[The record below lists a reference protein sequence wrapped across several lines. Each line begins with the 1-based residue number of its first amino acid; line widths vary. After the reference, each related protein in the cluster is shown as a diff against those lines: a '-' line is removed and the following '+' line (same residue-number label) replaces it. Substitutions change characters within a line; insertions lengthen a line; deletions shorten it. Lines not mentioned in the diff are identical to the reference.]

1 MRHLFT
7 VAVLPVLL
15 AGCAATQPPEITSL
29 RDPTD
34 ISVEIG
40 PNRHRSPVAG
50 YTARVPVDPK
60 PWKKLNE
67 DLSSEDGEA
76 S

>member
-1 MRHLFT
+1 MRHLIT
-7 VAVLPVLL
+7 VAFLPAFLT
-15 AGCAATQPPEITSL
+15 GCAATKPPEVTAY
-29 RDPTD
+29 RDPADPSTETR
-34 ISVEIG
+34 SS
-40 PNRHRSPVAG
+40 HHHSPVV

-67 DLSSEDGEA
+67 DISSDEGDA

>member
-1 MRHLFT
+1 MRHLYA
-7 VAVLPVLL
+7 VAVLPALL
-15 AGCAATQPPEITSL
+15 AGCAATKPPEVTAY
-29 RDPTD
+29 RDPAD
-34 ISVEIG
+34 ASAEMRS
-40 PNRHRSPVAG
+40 NRHHSPVA

-67 DLSSEDGEA
+67 DASSNEGDA

>member
-1 MRHLFT
+1 MKHLSM

-15 AGCAATQPPEITSL
+15 AGCAATKPPEVTAY

-34 ISVEIG
+34 PSIEAKSS
-40 PNRHRSPVAG
+40 HHHSPVT
-50 YTARVPVDPK
+50 YTARVPVDPE

-67 DLSSEDGEA
+67 DLSSDEGDA

>member
-7 VAVLPVLL
+7 VAVLPAFL
-15 AGCAATQPPEITSL
+15 AGCAATKPPEVTAY

-34 ISVEIG
+34 LSAEV
-40 PNRHRSPVAG
+40 RTSRYRSPIA
-50 YTARVPVDPK
+50 YIARVPVTPK
-60 PWKKLNE
+60 PWKKLND
-67 DLSSEDGEA
+67 DLSSDGGDA

>member
-1 MRHLFT
+1 MRHLYA

-15 AGCAATQPPEITSL
+15 AGCAATKPPEVTAY
-29 RDPTD
+29 RDPAVP
-34 ISVEIG
+34 SVETASTQY
-40 PNRHRSPVAG
+40 RSPVA

-67 DLSSEDGEA
+67 DISSDEGDA

>member
-7 VAVLPVLL
+7 VAVLPALL
-15 AGCAATQPPEITSL
+15 VGCTAIKPPEVTSF

-34 ISVEIG
+34 PSAEIRPG
-40 PNRHRSPVAG
+40 HHHSPVS
-50 YTARVPVDPK
+50 YTARVPVDPR

-67 DLSSEDGEA
+67 DLSSDGGD
-76 S
+76 SS

>member
-1 MRHLFT
+1 MKHLMT
-7 VAVLPVLL
+7 VVLLPALL
-15 AGCAATQPPEITSL
+15 AGCAATKPPEATSF
-29 RDPTD
+29 RDPIDPTAELRP
-34 ISVEIG
+34 V
-40 PNRHRSPVAG
+40 HHHSPVA

-67 DLSSEDGEA
+67 DLSSDAGGA

>member
-1 MRHLFT
+1 MRHLFA
-7 VAVLPVLL
+7 VALLPVLL
-15 AGCAATQPPEITSL
+15 AGCAATKPPEVTVY
-29 RDPTD
+29 RDPVD
-34 ISVEIG
+34 PSVETASA
-40 PNRHRSPVAG
+40 RYRSPVA

-67 DLSSEDGEA
+67 DISPDEGDA

>member
-7 VAVLPVLL
+7 VAVLPAFL
-15 AGCAATQPPEITSL
+15 AGCAASKLPELATF
-29 RDPTD
+29 RDPSD
-34 ISVEIG
+34 RAAEII
-40 PNRHRSPVAG
+40 PVHYHSPVA

-67 DLSSEDGEA
+67 DLSSNEGDA

>member
-1 MRHLFT
+1 MKHLLT
-7 VAVLPVLL
+7 VAILSALL
-15 AGCAATQPPEITSL
+15 AGCAASKPPEVTAF
-29 RDPTD
+29 RDPAD
-34 ISVEIG
+34 PSAEIRPG
-40 PNRHRSPVAG
+40 HHHSPVA

-67 DLSSEDGEA
+67 DLSSDGGDA

>member
-7 VAVLPVLL
+7 VVVLPALL
-15 AGCAATQPPEITSL
+15 AGCAATKPPEVTSF
-29 RDPTD
+29 RDPSD
-34 ISVEIG
+34 LSAELRKS
-40 PNRHRSPVAG
+40 RHRSPVA

-67 DLSSEDGEA
+67 DLSSDGGDA

>member
-15 AGCAATQPPEITSL
+15 AGCTATRPPEVTSL
-29 RDPTD
+29 RDPVD
-34 ISVEIG
+34 PSVEMRPG
-40 PNRHRSPVAG
+40 QHHSPVA

-67 DLSSEDGEA
+67 DISSDEGDA

>member
-1 MRHLFT
+1 MRHLFA

-15 AGCAATQPPEITSL
+15 AGCAATKPPEITAY
-29 RDPTD
+29 RDPADPLAETA
-34 ISVEIG
+34 SA
-40 PNRHRSPVAG
+40 RYRSPVA

-67 DLSSEDGEA
+67 DISTDEGDA

>member
-1 MRHLFT
+1 MRHLYA

-15 AGCAATQPPEITSL
+15 AGCAATKPPEVTTY
-29 RDPTD
+29 RDPSDPSAETA
-34 ISVEIG
+34 ST
-40 PNRHRSPVAG
+40 RHRSPVV

-67 DLSSEDGEA
+67 DASSDEGDA

>member
-1 MRHLFT
+1 MRLLFA
-7 VAVLPVLL
+7 VAVLPAIL
-15 AGCAATQPPEITSL
+15 AGCAATKPPDVTSW
-29 RDPTD
+29 RDPAD
-34 ISVEIG
+34 PSAEVR
-40 PNRHRSPVAG
+40 PSRHRSPLV

-67 DLSSEDGEA
+67 DLSTDDGDA

>member
-1 MRHLFT
+1 MKHLLT
-7 VAVLPVLL
+7 VAILPVLL
-15 AGCAATQPPEITSL
+15 AGCAATKPPEVTAYG
-29 RDPTD
+29 DPADPSAET
-34 ISVEIG
+34 IST
-40 PNRHRSPVAG
+40 RYSSPVV

-67 DLSSEDGEA
+67 DITADEGDA

>member
-1 MRHLFT
+1 MRHLYA

-15 AGCAATQPPEITSL
+15 AGCAATKPPEVTAY
-29 RDPTD
+29 RDPSDPSAETA
-34 ISVEIG
+34 ST
-40 PNRHRSPVAG
+40 RYRSPVV

-67 DLSSEDGEA
+67 DASSDEGDA

>member
-1 MRHLFT
+1 MRHLFA
-7 VAVLPVLL
+7 VAVLPAIL
-15 AGCAATQPPEITSL
+15 AGCAATKPPEVTSW
-29 RDPTD
+29 RDPAD
-34 ISVEIG
+34 PAIEPASS
-40 PNRHRSPVAG
+40 RYRSPVA

-67 DLSSEDGEA
+67 DISTDEGDA

>member
-1 MRHLFT
+1 MRHLFA
-7 VAVLPVLL
+7 VAVLSALL
-15 AGCAATQPPEITSL
+15 AGCTATKPPEVTAY
-29 RDPTD
+29 RDPAD
-34 ISVEIG
+34 PSVETAST
-40 PNRHRSPVAG
+40 RYRSPVA

-67 DLSSEDGEA
+67 DISSDKGDA

>member
-1 MRHLFT
+1 MRHLST
-7 VAVLPVLL
+7 VAVLSVLL
-15 AGCAATQPPEITSL
+15 AGCAATEPPEVTSF
-29 RDPTD
+29 RDPAAP
-34 ISVEIG
+34 SAEVRQA
-40 PNRHRSPVAG
+40 RHLNPVA

-67 DLSSEDGEA
+67 DISSEDGDA

>member
-7 VAVLPVLL
+7 VAVLPALL
-15 AGCAATQPPEITSL
+15 AGCAATKPPEVTGY
-29 RDPTD
+29 RDPADPLAET
-34 ISVEIG
+34 VLTH
-40 PNRHRSPVAG
+40 HRSPVV

-67 DLSSEDGEA
+67 DASSDKGDA